1 MVTMIKK
8 AMANKKAIFKTLEAF
23 IAAFITLVFL
33 IVFIPQI
40 REKSETQTQQNVL
53 ATLRDND
60 EFRNCVIQKNETCIN
75 QTIDNALLDTYY
87 FKFNLSEDPNAV
99 VSGLPEKRVYA
110 NSMFMAGNTTN
121 YTQTVVRLYYW
132 TKT

>member
-1 MVTMIKK
+1 MIKH
-8 AMANKKAIFKTLEAF
+8 AIANKKAIFKTLEAF
-23 IAAFITLVFL
+23 MAAFITFIFL

-40 REKSETQTQQNVL
+40 RERSEMQTPQNVL
-53 ATLRDND
+53 ATLRGND

-75 QTIDNALLDTYY
+75 QTIDKALLDTYH
-87 FKFNLSEDPNAV
+87 FKFNLSDDPNAV

-110 NSMFMAGNTTN
+110 NSMFIAGNATN
-121 YTQTVVRLYYW
+121 ATRTVVRLYFW